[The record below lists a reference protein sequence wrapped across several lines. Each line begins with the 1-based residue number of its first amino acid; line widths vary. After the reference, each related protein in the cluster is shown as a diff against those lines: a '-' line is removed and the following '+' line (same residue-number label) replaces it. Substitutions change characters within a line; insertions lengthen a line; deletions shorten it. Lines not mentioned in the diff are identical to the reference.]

1 MFTLAAHSPLQ
12 LLLDL
17 PDNYIYVLLKLHC
30 PLKKKTHCVPV
41 ILFIYAWIWCHP
53 LEHDLPNKG
62 HILKGN

>member
-30 PLKKKTHCVPV
+30 PLKKNPLCPSNTFHICMDMVPPTG
-41 ILFIYAWIWCHP
+41 A
-53 LEHDLPNKG
+53 
-62 HILKGN
+62 